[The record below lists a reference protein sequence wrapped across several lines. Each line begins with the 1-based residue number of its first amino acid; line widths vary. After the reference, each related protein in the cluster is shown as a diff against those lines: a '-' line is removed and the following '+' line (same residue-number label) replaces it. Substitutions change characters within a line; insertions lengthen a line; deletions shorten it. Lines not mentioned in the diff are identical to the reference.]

1 MMILALCICIRY
13 LLICLFRIY
22 YEDGVTGHEA
32 SLRSHLTS
40 LRQDKALRSA
50 LEPSLSILLSTPRLQ
65 PGSPIHNCLLSIL

>member
-1 MMILALCICIRY
+1 MA
-13 LLICLFRIY
+13 
-22 YEDGVTGHEA
+22 GHEA

-50 LEPSLSILLSTPRLQ
+50 LEPGLSILLNTPKLQ

>member
-1 MMILALCICIRY
+1 MKIY
-13 LLICLFRIY
+13 FLLNSNRRIY
-22 YEDGVTGHEA
+22 YEDGVAGHEA

-50 LEPSLSILLSTPRLQ
+50 LEPGLSILLNTPRLQ